1 MVYNFSKKDTLLLI
15 DCSIGF
21 LWKKK
26 TIRRRRFSVK
36 ILIFKK
42 MDKKSSIL
50 LKQPKTV
57 LNDNFGVSLSA
68 KDFT

>member
-26 TIRRRRFSVK
+26 NDKAATIFS
-36 ILIFKK
+36 
-42 MDKKSSIL
+42 
-50 LKQPKTV
+50 Q
-57 LNDNFGVSLSA
+57 NF
-68 KDFT
+68 DFQENG